1 MKMVSIRIM
10 WNTGEEEQDA
20 KYTVEKITKE
30 FKKLKRWSC
39 SISKTYNRRNSGGRI
54 YINLWKR

>member
-1 MKMVSIRIM
+1 M
-10 WNTGEEEQDA
+10 WNSEAEKKDA
-20 KYTVEKITKE
+20 EYTVEKITKE

-39 SISKTYNRRNSGGRI
+39 SVSKEYKNRRNNGGRI